1 MRGLLG
7 SHSLEPAITTDFEWR
22 KTSNGR
28 ALVCVGLERYAP
40 HLFTTREWPLGTA
53 AESARAAA
61 WAGVASAFGVDA
73 SHLVRAHQVHG
84 TSIEVRRRG
93 DAAPGSDAPLAQADI
108 LLSDDPSL
116 VLAIQTADCV
126 PLLIADR
133 ATGAVAAA
141 HAGWRGLASGVPR
154 VTIDALGQS
163 FGTHPTDLVVAIGP
177 SICAA
182 RYEVGEDVRQRFE
195 DAGYGA
201 VQLARWFL
209 PGARAGHWQFDG
221 WASVRDQLEAAGVPS
236 GAIHGSALCTAGD
249 PELLCSYRRDGKQA
263 GRIAAAIRPRA
274 DGRGSKASSR

>member
-1 MRGLLG
+1 MLG
-7 SHSLEPAITTDFEWR
+7 SLHAEPAITNDFEWR

-28 ALVCVGLERYAP
+28 ALVCVALERHAP

-53 AESARAAA
+53 AEGARAAA

-73 SHLVRAHQVHG
+73 ACLVRAQQVHG
-84 TSIEVRRRG
+84 TSIVVRRRG
-93 DAAPGSDAPLAQADI
+93 DPAAGSDAPLAQADI

-126 PLLIADR
+126 PLLMADR

-154 VTIDALGQS
+154 VTIDALAKT
-163 FGTHPTDLVVAIGP
+163 FGTHPTDLVAAIGP

-195 DAGYGA
+195 HAGYA
-201 VQLARWFL
+201 AAQLARWFL
-209 PGARAGHWQFDG
+209 PGARASHWQFDG
-221 WASVRDQLEAAGVPS
+221 WASVRDQLEAAGVPPD
-236 GAIHGSALCTAGD
+236 AIHESGLCTAGD

-274 DGRGSKASSR
+274 DS

>member
-1 MRGLLG
+1 MLG
-7 SHSLEPAITTDFEWR
+7 PLHAEAAITNDFEWR
-22 KTSNGR
+22 TTPNGR
-28 ALVCVGLERYAP
+28 ALVCVPLERYAP

-61 WAGVASAFGVDA
+61 WAGVACAFGVDA
-73 SHLVRAHQVHG
+73 AHLVRAHQVHG
-84 TSIEVRRRG
+84 ASIVVRRRG
-93 DAAPGSDAPLAQADI
+93 DAAPAREAPLAQADI

-126 PLLIADR
+126 PLLMADR

-154 VTIDALGQS
+154 VTIDALAKS

-195 DAGYGA
+195 DAGHDA
-201 VQLARWFL
+201 AQLARWFL
-209 PGARAGHWQFDG
+209 PGARAGHRQFDG
-221 WASVRDQLEAAGVPS
+221 WASVRDQLEAAGVPP
-236 GAIHGSALCTAGD
+236 GAIHGSGLCTARD
-249 PELLCSYRRDGKQA
+249 PERLCSYRRDGKQA
-263 GRIAAAIRPRA
+263 GRIAAAIRPPT
-274 DGRGSKASSR
+274 DSRGSKPGAR